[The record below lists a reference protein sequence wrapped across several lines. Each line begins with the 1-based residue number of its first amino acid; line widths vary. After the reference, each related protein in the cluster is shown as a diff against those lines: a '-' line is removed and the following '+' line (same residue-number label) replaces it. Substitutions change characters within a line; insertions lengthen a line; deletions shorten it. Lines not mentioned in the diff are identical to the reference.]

1 MHVKSVCCCFVTGVF
16 GSKFVTC
23 VTITA
28 QSMSLASVN
37 RQVIAASS
45 ANARVAAV
53 ASASFTWSYAAHS
66 SVVSSNLIPAAA
78 RFVRLVDTSAESSR
92 CWRSTT
98 LRAKSTMLSRI
109 QLIAHTNC

>member
-1 MHVKSVCCCFVTGVF
+1 MHVKSLCCCFVTGVF

-28 QSMSLASVN
+28 QPMSLASVN
-37 RQVIAASS
+37 RQVVAASS

-66 SVVSSNLIPAAA
+66 SVVSSNLIPAALA
-78 RFVRLVDTSAESSR
+78 LFVWLMREQHQVGSCRTPLPSISRPHHFTSF
-92 CWRSTT
+92 W
-98 LRAKSTMLSRI
+98 
-109 QLIAHTNC
+109 